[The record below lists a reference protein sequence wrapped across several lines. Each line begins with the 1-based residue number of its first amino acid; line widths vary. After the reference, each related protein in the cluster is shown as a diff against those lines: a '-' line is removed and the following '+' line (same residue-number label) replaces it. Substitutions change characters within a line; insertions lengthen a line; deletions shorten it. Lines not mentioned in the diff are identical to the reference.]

1 MSSDNLRANVTG
13 VVDND
18 DSKRDVF
25 LKLDALRNEVKK
37 INVNL
42 HKLFSIIAELREE
55 ISVIREERD
64 KEKEKYQN
72 LLSEMSNFRIGSQID
87 PNPFITSTPAR
98 REQVISRE
106 YTCSIL
112 SKHSSGYTFQHLK
125 Q

>member
-13 VVDND
+13 VVDKD

-25 LKLDALRNEVKK
+25 LKLDALRNKVQK

-64 KEKEKYQN
+64 KERKVSKFVVRNVYFQDRFTDR
-72 LLSEMSNFRIGSQID
+72 SKPIYHFHSCQTWASNFS
-87 PNPFITSTPAR
+87 
-98 REQVISRE
+98 E
-106 YTCSIL
+106 YTCSNL